1 MTYDFTS
8 IMERHG
14 MDAIAVDALGS
25 GGMAPDAPAEGFD
38 AIPMW
43 VADMNFPTAPSITR
57 AMAERIQHPAFG
69 YFSPRD
75 EYYQAIIDWDR
86 VKRENVTALIEV
98 KVVPQSI
105 DGFDRI
111 AERIYQYDEVESM
124 YLMSGSFDLTVII
137 SGRTLREVAQFV
149 GERLAPLEGV
159 TGTATHFILKKYKE
173 KHLVFRRPEPQE
185 REFVFS

>member
-1 MTYDFTS
+1 MHTLLELLEQDCTQ
-8 IMERHG
+8 
-14 MDAIAVDALGS
+14 
-25 GGMAPDAPAEGFD
+25 
-38 AIPMW
+38 
-43 VADMNFPTAPSITR
+43 PTAQLAAQAGMTE
-57 AMAERIQHPAFG
+57 AEVAAERARLEEDGAILG
-69 YFSPRD
+69 
-75 EYYQAIIDWDR
+75 YQAIIDWDR

-111 AERIYQYDEVESM
+111 AERIYQYEEVESM

-149 GERLAPLEGV
+149 GEVGERLATIEGV

>member
-1 MTYDFTS
+1 MEKLLELLEQDCTMTTAQLAAAAGVTEAEAKAAIQKYED
-8 IMERHG
+8 ERV
-14 MDAIAVDALGS
+14 ILG
-25 GGMAPDAPAEGFD
+25 
-38 AIPMW
+38 
-43 VADMNFPTAPSITR
+43 
-57 AMAERIQHPAFG
+57 
-69 YFSPRD
+69 
-75 EYYQAIIDWDR
+75 YQAIIDWDR
-86 VKRENVTALIEV
+86 VRKETVTALIEV
-98 KVVPQSI
+98 NVTPQSI

-124 YLMSGSFDLTVII
+124 YLMSGAFDLAVII

-149 GERLAPLEGV
+149 GERLSTIEGV